1 MTRATPDVSTT
12 VKSAARVMRVL
23 EYVAAVRRATFSEV
37 VSDLDLPSSSAHQL
51 LRTMLSHGFLE
62 FDQAAKQ
69 YQLGLRAWEVGRAYT
84 ADMNLVLLAQPLLE
98 RLTAQTGE
106 TGQLARLDG
115 LEVVYLAISESP
127 HPMKLV
133 SAIGKRLFAHGTALG
148 KTLLAALP
156 DQELKRRLEGV
167 VLPRFTRH
175 TIVHHDELLAELER
189 TRARGYGIDDEE
201 YVVGCRCLAMLVR
214 DADGAG
220 VAAVSVSIPTAR
232 YDAGLERLALASL
245 ASCAGEL
252 SARFGY
258 TAGRQRADGSQ
269 VPDSPKPRGRS
280 GRPAPSSGG
289 NGGGPLAA
297 DAMSAGRQGA
307 GRGRQSRP
315 AE

>member
-1 MTRATPDVSTT
+1 MGRATPDLSPT

-23 EYVAAVRRATFSEV
+23 EYVASVRRATFSDV

-62 FDQAAKQ
+62 FDEAAKQ

-84 ADMNLVLLAQPLLE
+84 VDMNLVLLAQPLLE
-98 RLTAQTGE
+98 RLTAQTDE
-106 TGQLARLDG
+106 TAQLARLDG

-133 SAIGKRLFAHGTALG
+133 SAVGKRLFAHGTALG
-148 KTLLAALP
+148 KTLLAGLP
-156 DQELKRRLEGV
+156 DHELKRRLDGV
-167 VLPRFTRH
+167 ILPRFTRH

-214 DADGAG
+214 NAEGAG

-232 YDAGLERLALASL
+232 YDARLEQVALTVL
-245 ASCAGEL
+245 TSCTAEL
-252 SARFGY
+252 SARLGY
-258 TAGRQRADGSQ
+258 TAGRQRVDGTQ
-269 VPDSPKPRGRS
+269 VLNSPEPRGRS
-280 GRPAPSSGG
+280 RRSAPSSGG
-289 NGGGPLAA
+289 DGGRPLAS
-297 DAMSAGRQGA
+297 DAIGA
-307 GRGRQSRP
+307 GGRGVGRDREPRP